1 MSKKS
6 PRWQSAINSALE
18 KYEKSVV
25 IQLASIDAT
34 SPIPHVRSHIFRS
47 FLDPRSNPALPLI
60 LTTTDVRSP
69 KTAQI
74 IANPHVNIAWW
85 IEGTQEQFRISG
97 VGSIIPSPQDPLY
110 KQFIYSTTS
119 SAISSPNTGMAALS
133 RENFDWEAK
142 RKEVFKTM
150 SAHMKASW
158 CRPTPGS
165 PLIGGQEEAKTWP
178 ERVDEPKD
186 SDESDESE
194 EEKKNRKNW
203 DVALRNFALILVD
216 PTEVDYVELGV
227 FPNRRTLFNKSTQG
241 LWKEQELVP

>member
-1 MSKKS
+1 MSKKA

-25 IQLASIDAT
+25 MQLASIDAT

-47 FLDPRSNPALPLI
+47 FLAPISNPALPLI

-97 VGSIIPSPQDPLY
+97 VASIISSPQDPLY

-119 SAISSPNTGMAALS
+119 
-133 RENFDWEAK
+133 RENFDWEVK
-142 RKEVFKTM
+142 REEVFKTM

-165 PLIGGQEEAKTWP
+165 PLLGGQEEAKTWP

-227 FPNRRTLFNKSTQG
+227 FPNRRSLFNRSTQG
-241 LWKEQELVP
+241 IWKEQELVP